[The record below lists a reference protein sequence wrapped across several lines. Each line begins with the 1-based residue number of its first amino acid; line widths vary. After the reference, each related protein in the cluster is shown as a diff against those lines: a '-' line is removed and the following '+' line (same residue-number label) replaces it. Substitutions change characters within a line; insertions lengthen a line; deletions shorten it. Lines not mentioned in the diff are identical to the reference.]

1 MGLAHVLAVDHTLP
15 PLADVPHL
23 PPAVVSKLVG
33 KVCIQPLAYGLG
45 GHREFQ
51 RLIRERA
58 RFRHHGCA
66 GSSTPDSSV
75 EGSSTG
81 SSVAASSVAVSSTAG
96 SSAAGSSA

>member
-1 MGLAHVLAVDHTLP
+1 MSRAHVLAFDRH
-15 PLADVPHL
+15 VPRLDDAPQL

-33 KVCIQPLAYGLG
+33 KVCIQPLAYVLG

-96 SSAAGSSA
+96 SSAAGS